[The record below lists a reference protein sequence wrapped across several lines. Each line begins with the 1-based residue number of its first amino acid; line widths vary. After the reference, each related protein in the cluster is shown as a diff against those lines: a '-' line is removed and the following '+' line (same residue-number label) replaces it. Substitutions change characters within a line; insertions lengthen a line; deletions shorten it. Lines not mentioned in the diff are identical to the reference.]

1 MSDIYYLLKSG
12 TLSKYSGSIILKNE
26 NETFE
31 LPLENVDMIAAFG
44 NITFTTPALS
54 LLSESKIPIIL
65 FSERGWYITTIFP
78 DNYLQSGYVLK
89 KQVEHSINLN
99 KRMVLAT
106 QFVIGAY
113 KNMKKVVSRMQ
124 WGKLDSYLQKINS
137 SSSIE
142 ELMGIEGNIHIDYL
156 KILDENLPEKFK
168 INGRTRRP
176 PGNSINAMMSYLY
189 SVLYGTITSEVL
201 RTHLSPSISYLH
213 ESTDRRSSLALDVN
227 EIFRPIICDRVILK
241 LINLKMM
248 NENDF
253 VNDDGVFLSAT
264 GKKKVLQAFDEKLRE
279 TVFVHGLGRNA
290 SYRRLIRLELYKIE
304 KHVMG
309 DTPYKPYVARV

>member
-12 TLSKYSGSIILKNE
+12 TLSKSSGTIVLKNE

-31 LPLENVDMIAAFG
+31 IPLENVDMIAAFG

-54 LLSESKIPIIL
+54 LLSESKIPVVL
-65 FSERGWYITTIFP
+65 FSEKGWYIATIFP

-89 KQVEHSINLN
+89 KQVEHSLDLN
-99 KRMVLAT
+99 KRMQLAT

-113 KNMKKVVSRMQ
+113 KNMGKVINRMK
-124 WGKLDSYLQKINS
+124 WGKLESYLPRIKS
-137 SSSIE
+137 SQSIE

-156 KILDENLPEKFK
+156 NLIDANLPEKFK
-168 INGRTRRP
+168 IISRTRRP
-176 PGNSINAMMSYLY
+176 PRNSINAMMSYLY
-189 SVLYGTITSEVL
+189 SVLYGTISSEIL

-213 ESTDRRSSLALDVN
+213 EATERRSSLALDVN

-241 LINLKMM
+241 LINLKMI

-253 VNDDGVFLSAT
+253 VKEDGVFLSSN
-264 GKKKVLQAFDEKLRE
+264 GKRKVLQAMDEKLRE
-279 TVFVHGLGRNA
+279 TVYVRGLGRKV
-290 SYRRLIRLELYKIE
+290 SYKHLIRLD
-304 KHVMG
+304 VMKKVLL
-309 DTPYKPYVARV
+309 TALT